1 MGVSAGGGTRSGPTT
16 TGHSMA
22 RAPPG
27 LMAASLL
34 LLLLLLCSATTA
46 APPTPPPSHPP
57 GPLTHLRGYL
67 GQVGSAAENLLERLS
82 LPAAQQRIR
91 VAYEQGSAAVVTY
104 TGILTDQLYHWWQ
117 GDH

>member
-1 MGVSAGGGTRSGPTT
+1 MGAPRGRDTERPHHHRTQHGLGPPRADGGVAPAAAAAAVLSHHRCPSAPRP
-16 TGHSMA
+16 A
-22 RAPPG
+22 
-27 LMAASLL
+27 L
-34 LLLLLLCSATTA
+34 
-46 APPTPPPSHPP
+46 

-67 GQVGSAAENLLERLS
+67 GHVGKAAENLLERLS

-117 GDH
+117 GEQ